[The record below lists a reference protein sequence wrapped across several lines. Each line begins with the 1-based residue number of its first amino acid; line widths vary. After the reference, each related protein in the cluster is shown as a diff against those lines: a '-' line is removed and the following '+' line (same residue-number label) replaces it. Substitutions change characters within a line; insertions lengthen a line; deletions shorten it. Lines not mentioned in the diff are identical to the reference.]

1 MYVFYLKE
9 FKMNVYFDS
18 FAINFVCVCFAFLLK
33 NSPKLWDK
41 MTDVGFLGP
50 IDVSVSYG
58 IRKGIDQKVELFFI
72 HKWLI
77 NSQSWDIPGSN
88 W

>member
-1 MYVFYLKE
+1 
-9 FKMNVYFDS
+9 
-18 FAINFVCVCFAFLLK
+18 
-33 NSPKLWDK
+33 